1 MNNKQMAELIRSK
14 KYQLESDVINNT
26 NYTNYNN
33 NTNNLITT
41 NDFNNYNY
49 PVNLSSPT
57 QAAIAAIEE
66 TTNLKESCLVE
77 NAKVAPRHIKVDL
90 FGNQQNKEIALKV
103 VVALDYNSIAGPA
116 ARFAFHM
123 GKVNKKSRTRDF
135 WRGISKDDKWYQN
148 VMDHLVSILDNTKGQ
163 HLDVYPR
170 IGKGYKMQ
178 GSATRSKGGTIIEK
192 HTACILWG
200 EYPDDLY
207 CRILIDDMPIIEIEF
222 QSGDL
227 SVKQKKVGQIGTY
240 TNGSAKAYIAD
251 GPSITERL
259 LMARLKEEDAQLKQA
274 IESKKK

>member
-116 ARFAFHM
+116 ARFA
-123 GKVNKKSRTRDF
+123 
-135 WRGISKDDKWYQN
+135 
-148 VMDHLVSILDNTKGQ
+148 
-163 HLDVYPR
+163 
-170 IGKGYKMQ
+170 
-178 GSATRSKGGTIIEK
+178 
-192 HTACILWG
+192 
-200 EYPDDLY
+200 
-207 CRILIDDMPIIEIEF
+207 
-222 QSGDL
+222 
-227 SVKQKKVGQIGTY
+227 
-240 TNGSAKAYIAD
+240 
-251 GPSITERL
+251 
-259 LMARLKEEDAQLKQA
+259 
-274 IESKKK
+274 